1 MTLEHRQKH
10 IRTLIYIGL
19 VAATFVAYEPVRH
32 NDFTRYDDAK
42 YITKNPN
49 VSGGITQQS
58 VTWAFTKLY
67 AANWHPL
74 TWLSHMLDCQLF
86 GLKPF
91 WHHLISVLFH
101 IANALLLFWI
111 LKNITGTMWTSAF
124 VAAVF
129 ALHPL
134 QVESVAWAAERKTVL
149 SGLFWLLTMAAY
161 IRYARQPRL
170 GRYLVVLLVF
180 GLGIMTKPAV
190 VTLPLVLLLLDYWPL
205 ERIGRPG
212 PPMAGKLRYATP
224 GKQRVGGASQK
235 VSAVRLIVEKIP
247 LLALSVILS
256 VMTLKAQQSGGA
268 VITFEKIPLDYRI
281 ANVFTSYIKYIGK
294 MICPSRLAVF
304 YSNPHV
310 NLLEATVVVCALLFV
325 LISILSIYIGRRRRY
340 VAVGWLWYVVTLVPM
355 IGLVQVGTQAMA
367 DRYMYISML
376 GLLIIATWSVKD
388 LIANNRHWK
397 TAATVLAAI
406 VLSSAVILTRTQVKY
421 WQDDM
426 TLFAHT
432 LKVTENNPLAEH
444 NYGSALFEA
453 GQLDEAIPHFNNA
466 IRIIP
471 TFVEARNNLGKI
483 FLIQGKTNEAIAC
496 FNDVLR
502 QNGGSAEAHYYLA
515 MALGAQGKYNDAIKH
530 FAAVPSSDPKYPDA
544 RYGMGLALMAANRPN
559 EAIACFNDVLRQ
571 NGDSAEAHYNLGIA
585 LGKQKKYDEAIEHL
599 AKVLQLNPM
608 YPEAHNKIG
617 FALQLAGRPDEA
629 IKYLN
634 EGLKINKGQE
644 TYANLGSA
652 YIQAGK
658 YDLAIA
664 NLTKAIE
671 LKPDNIEVLNKLAW
685 LFGAVDNT
693 SIHNA
698 QKAVEFAQQGCELTG
713 YKDPMLLDTL
723 AVAYAAAG
731 RFDEAKA
738 TAEKALSIAKETGRE
753 NLAGEIQNRIK
764 LYEAGQQYRQNK

>member
-1 MTLEHRQKH
+1 
-10 IRTLIYIGL
+10 
-19 VAATFVAYEPVRH
+19 
-32 NDFTRYDDAK
+32 
-42 YITKNPN
+42 
-49 VSGGITQQS
+49 
-58 VTWAFTKLY
+58 
-67 AANWHPL
+67 
-74 TWLSHMLDCQLF
+74 
-86 GLKPF
+86 
-91 WHHLISVLFH
+91 
-101 IANALLLFWI
+101 
-111 LKNITGTMWTSAF
+111 MWTSAF

-530 FAAVPSSDPKYPDA
+530 FAMVPSLDTKYPDA

-698 QKAVEFAQQGCELTG
+698 QKAIEFAQQGCELTG

-753 NLAGEIQNRIK
+753 NLAVEIQNRIK

>member
-1 MTLEHRQKH
+1 VTLEHRQKH

-530 FAAVPSSDPKYPDA
+530 FAMVPSLDTKYPDA

-698 QKAVEFAQQGCELTG
+698 QKAIEFAQQGCELTG

-753 NLAGEIQNRIK
+753 NLAVEIQNRIK

>member
-1 MTLEHRQKH
+1 VTLEHRQKH

-212 PPMAGKLRYATP
+212 FAEGLRR
-224 GKQRVGGASQK
+224 GKQRTEGVFQK

-294 MICPSRLAVF
+294 IICPSRLAVF

-325 LISILSIYIGRRRRY
+325 VISILSIYIGRRRKY

-355 IGLVQVGTQAMA
+355 IGLVQAGTQAMA

-376 GLLIIATWSVKD
+376 GLLIIAAWSVKD

-397 TAATVLAAI
+397 VAATVLAAI

-471 TFVEARNNLGKI
+471 TFVEARNNIGKI

-502 QNGGSAEAHYYLA
+502 QNENSAEAQYNLA
-515 MALGAQGKYNDAIKH
+515 MVLSVQGKYNDAIKH

-544 RYGMGLALMAANRPN
+544 RYGMGLALMATNRPN
-559 EAIACFNDVLRQ
+559 EAIACFNDALRQ
-571 NGDSAEAHYNLGIA
+571 NGDSAEVHYNLAIA

-652 YIQAGK
+652 YIQVGK
-658 YDLAIA
+658 YDLAIK

-671 LKPDNIEVLNKLAW
+671 LKPDNIDVLNKLAW

-723 AVAYAAAG
+723 AVAYAATG

-764 LYEAGQQYRQNK
+764 LYEAGQPYRQK